1 MHRLCRRAD
10 FSPGPESRQG
20 VLAYRRAMA
29 PESAVRLGLISNPM
43 AKTNWRS
50 RAHAKL
56 SRIVPDPGA
65 CVSTPS
71 LGDLS
76 SALRHLLFVQHRNVL
91 TINGG
96 DGTIHHTLNA
106 VLSVIDE
113 ASARHDL
120 ELPLPHFL
128 FVNGGGMNM
137 LARTLGTRG
146 HPVRTLRRFLSRHG
160 WRSLGQIQTRPL
172 PMLEV
177 CDGDGVRRCG
187 FIWGSELVMNALTMY
202 ERYGQGYQGL
212 ARLLTQVALGPTFRT
227 DEWRQF
233 GHLLDAPRTSLH
245 IDDDVIE
252 RYTSVVATTIPMV
265 LAKGLI
271 GTFRRGA
278 RPGRLVALAVTET
291 DAPRVIKS
299 IPALLRGREHAAVSY
314 YQDVQRLTVHGTY
327 TIDGERFSRPAVGGL
342 NPSVT
347 VHGSPV
353 VIDGIT
359 LD

>member
-1 MHRLCRRAD
+1 
-10 FSPGPESRQG
+10 
-20 VLAYRRAMA
+20 MA
-29 PESAVRLGLISNPM
+29 SGTEVRLGLISNPM

-56 SRIVPDPGA
+56 SRLVPDLGA

-71 LGDLS
+71 LEDLPV
-76 SALRHLLFVQHRNVL
+76 ALSHLLFVQHRNVL
-91 TINGG
+91 IINGG

-106 VLSVIDE
+106 VISVIAE

-120 ELPLPHFL
+120 KLPLPRFL

-137 LARTLGTRG
+137 VARTLGTRG
-146 HPVRTLRRFLSRHG
+146 HPVRTVKRFLARDASGH
-160 WRSLGQIQTRPL
+160 LGQVKTRQL

-177 CDGDGVRRCG
+177 RTAEEACRYG

-212 ARLLTQVALGPTFRT
+212 ARLLTQVAVGPRLRT
-227 DEWRQF
+227 DDWEQF
-233 GHLLDAPRTSLH
+233 GHLLDAPTSSLS
-245 IDDDVIE
+245 IDDALIE

-271 GTFRRGA
+271 GTFRHGA

-291 DAPRVIKS
+291 DPARVIQS
-299 IPALLRGREHAAVSY
+299 IPALLRGRSHPGVKY
-314 YQDVQRLTVHGTY
+314 YQDLKRLAVSGAYTV
-327 TIDGERFSRPAVGGL
+327 DGERVTRSGADVDDAT
-342 NPSVT
+342 VT
-347 VHGSPV
+347 VDGSEIIIEGV
-353 VIDGIT
+353 C
-359 LD
+359 LA